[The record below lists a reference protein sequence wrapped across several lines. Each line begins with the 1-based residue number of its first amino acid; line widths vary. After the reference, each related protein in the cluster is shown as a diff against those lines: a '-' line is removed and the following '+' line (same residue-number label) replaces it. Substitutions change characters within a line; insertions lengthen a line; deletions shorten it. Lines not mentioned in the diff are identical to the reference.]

1 MTTPTCRH
9 NGVSR
14 KLPPHPGRKL
24 DDGARQ
30 VSWLP
35 GRGLRSPSQG
45 LKPQWFIGRSLA
57 GYSCGGSRGFTP
69 RSLLHPLT
77 GTLRVPNPAEYSRD
91 APVRERV
98 SRPDTAHRNAC
109 RHAPM
114 TPRRPRRGFRIA
126 TRVTAKMISRSSGS
140 SNCSGEAA
148 MILAIKGQREDY
160 TVQWVQRA
168 APSAAPLHS
177 IPRGGYRDFMRS
189 RPSRSV
195 QRFQANRPPIRAASG
210 SRVFRWADQ
219 TDPVGGAAEPT
230 FATGCSGATPAT
242 IAS

>member
-1 MTTPTCRH
+1 MNPGVGTRLQTLKIRPRSAMTTPTCRH

-45 LKPQWFIGRSLA
+45 LKPHWFIGRSLA

-77 GTLRVPNPAEYSRD
+77 GTLRVSNPAEYSRD
-91 APVRERV
+91 APVRERARVGLRICLRSVIARPPGRNARRV

-109 RHAPM
+109 RHALM
-114 TPRRPRRGFRIA
+114 TPRRP
-126 TRVTAKMISRSSGS
+126 
-140 SNCSGEAA
+140 
-148 MILAIKGQREDY
+148 
-160 TVQWVQRA
+160 
-168 APSAAPLHS
+168 
-177 IPRGGYRDFMRS
+177 PR
-189 RPSRSV
+189 
-195 QRFQANRPPIRAASG
+195 
-210 SRVFRWADQ
+210 
-219 TDPVGGAAEPT
+219 
-230 FATGCSGATPAT
+230 
-242 IAS
+242 

>member
-177 IPRGGYRDFMRS
+177 IPRSGYRDFMRS
-189 RPSRSV
+189 RHQGLSNGSRRTGPYPRCIKWSSIPLGGS
-195 QRFQANRPPIRAASG
+195 NRPRWGRRRADLRHRLLRSHT
-210 SRVFRWADQ
+210 SDHR
-219 TDPVGGAAEPT
+219 
-230 FATGCSGATPAT
+230 S
-242 IAS
+242 